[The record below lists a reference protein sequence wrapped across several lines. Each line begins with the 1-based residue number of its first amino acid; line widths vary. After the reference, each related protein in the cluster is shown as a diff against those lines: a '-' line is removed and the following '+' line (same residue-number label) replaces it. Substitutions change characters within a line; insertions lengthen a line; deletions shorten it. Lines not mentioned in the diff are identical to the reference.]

1 MSQKSIDKS
10 LSMKTLKSNC
20 PAFPCCSAQLQNVPA
35 TKQWLSTKLSQ
46 NHKQNMRI
54 KSYVACSLQ
63 MLSLSEKCAASLW
76 THTHTLRE
84 KENVIF
90 TYLNAPIIKCSYLV
104 FLTIH
109 CTTTGKQKMQTKNL
123 PKKSTRHLPS
133 VLSPKNKPRTL
144 ISTYCFHAPLCW
156 IKYIFRNDKCFS
168 KEGKSKKSAFKN
180 VTLDL

>member
-1 MSQKSIDKS
+1 MSQKPIDKS

-63 MLSLSEKCAASLW
+63 MLTLSEKCVASLW

-84 KENVIF
+84 K
-90 TYLNAPIIKCSYLV
+90 
-104 FLTIH
+104 
-109 CTTTGKQKMQTKNL
+109 GKAEL
-123 PKKSTRHLPS
+123 H
-133 VLSPKNKPRTL
+133 VLWN
-144 ISTYCFHAPLCW
+144 
-156 IKYIFRNDKCFS
+156 
-168 KEGKSKKSAFKN
+168 
-180 VTLDL
+180 